1 MFEGHESREGQENA
15 TYVCIVQLKG
25 EKDNRVDLQS
35 VYCLFDALFFAT
47 FKSEPT
53 QLNQLGLVAIC
64 IFLKLSI
71 HRVEEHISLGEEAE
85 YHFFEVHLGQ
95 LKMKPVI
102 HVDKELFESV
112 LTIFCHFLFGLAGE
126 LVGSEAVDQ
135 FVDGELDDVRVVSEL
150 LIKLEEAKDE
160 LVGVAL
166 VLLVL
171 CDLPGLL

>member
-1 MFEGHESREGQENA
+1 
-15 TYVCIVQLKG
+15 
-25 EKDNRVDLQS
+25 
-35 VYCLFDALFFAT
+35 
-47 FKSEPT
+47 
-53 QLNQLGLVAIC
+53 
-64 IFLKLSI
+64 
-71 HRVEEHISLGEEAE
+71 
-85 YHFFEVHLGQ
+85 
-95 LKMKPVI
+95 MKPVI